1 MSRVKTLALGLV
13 MWPLVVFGWPILAWF
28 LERKERNMSI
38 TRQILQFFIDLAN
51 AGMGVDKDGVYGYQC
66 ADVPS
71 YAVKQWL
78 GLDLWG
84 NAIDLLDSA
93 AENGLRVVYAGQEA
107 IRPGAFFV
115 MDYWAGGVNYGHTG
129 LVIEVL
135 DGGLVRT
142 VEQNLA
148 GNLEVGSPAQFNVR
162 SADSFNGW
170 FYADDEVVSSAMSQ
184 IPTSHEIELTPE
196 QGVFTV
202 GADAINVRRAPNLLG
217 EVVDVYRQGQSVVYD
232 SKGSANGYRW
242 ISYVGGSGKR
252 NYMAI
257 GQVDEAGNR
266 ISLWG
271 EID

>member
-1 MSRVKTLALGLV
+1 
-13 MWPLVVFGWPILAWF
+13 
-28 LERKERNMSI
+28 MSI
-38 TRQILQFFIDLAN
+38 SRQVIQFFIDLAN
-51 AGMGVDKDGVYGYQC
+51 ARMGVDKDGAYGYQC
-66 ADVPS
+66 ADVPT
-71 YAVKQWL
+71 YAVKRWL
-78 GLDLWG
+78 GIDLWG

-93 AENGLRVVYAGQEA
+93 SENGLRVVYAGSEA

-115 MDYWAGGVNYGHTG
+115 MDYWAGRVNYGHTG

-135 DGGLVRT
+135 DDGLVRT

-170 FYADDEVVSSAMSQ
+170 FYLDDDEVGSAISQ
-184 IPTSHEIELTPE
+184 IPTNHEIDLYQEEGT
-196 QGVFTV
+196 FTV
-202 GADAINVRRAPNLLG
+202 GHEPINVRRAPNLLG
-217 EVVDVYRQGQSVVYD
+217 EVVDVYREGEEVKYD

-242 ISYVGGSGKR
+242 ISYVGSSGQR

-257 GQVDEAGNR
+257 GQTDEAGQR

-271 EID
+271 TLA

>member
-1 MSRVKTLALGLV
+1 
-13 MWPLVVFGWPILAWF
+13 
-28 LERKERNMSI
+28 MSI

-51 AGMGVDKDGVYGYQC
+51 ARMGVDKDGYHLYQC
-66 ADVPS
+66 ADVPC
-71 YAVKQWL
+71 YAVLRWL
-78 GLDLWG
+78 GIHLWG

-93 AENGLRVVYAGQEA
+93 AANGLRVVYAGQEV

-115 MDYWAGGVNYGHTG
+115 MDYWAGGLNYGHTG

-162 SADSFNGW
+162 SSANFNGW
-170 FYADDEVVSSAMSQ
+170 FYLDDDVVSSAMSQ
-184 IPTSHEIELTPE
+184 IPTSHEIDLYPE
-196 QGVFTV
+196 EGVFTV
-202 GADAINVRRAPNLLG
+202 GVDAINVRRAPNLLG
-217 EVVDVYRQGQSVVYD
+217 EVVDVYRQGETVNYD

-242 ISYVGGSGKR
+242 ISYVGGSGQR

-257 GQVDEAGNR
+257 GQVDEAGSR

-271 EID
+271 EIV